1 MSLLPSMRL
10 SLLATAVSVLAG
22 CATPP
27 PPAAVPSA
35 PPPSSAEP
43 AGTGTAPAPGPVA
56 EPPPPSI
63 PVPSGPVSAAQQ
75 QQAQSLARAAIDL
88 LERGKEDE
96 AKAELQSALNADPNN
111 ALAQN
116 LMRQITVDPIAALGK
131 ESFPYT
137 VRRDDTLSII
147 AKRFMNDVFSFYIL
161 ARYNDIK
168 VPRLV
173 SAGQVIRVPGKP
185 PAGGVDA
192 PAPRPSPPPVA
203 PAAAPT
209 PPPSPP
215 PAPTP
220 PSPPPPATPPAPA
233 EPPPGVKAMRSAEAA
248 ERAGDLDRALA
259 EYNRAAGLDQAGAAA
274 KVVDVRKKLVQRH
287 TQSARAAMAK
297 QDVDGSIRSWDR
309 VLELEPGNETAKL
322 ERQRAIGWKEKLKVL
337 GK

>member
-10 SLLATAVSVLAG
+10 SLLATAVAVLAG

-27 PPAAVPSA
+27 PPAPAPSN
-35 PPPSSAEP
+35 PPPSTAEP
-43 AGTGTAPAPGPVA
+43 AAIGTAPAPGPVA
-56 EPPPPSI
+56 EPPP

-75 QQAQSLARAAIDL
+75 QQAQSLARAAIDM

-96 AKAELQSALNADPNN
+96 AKAELQSALNVDPNN

-116 LMRQITVDPIAALGK
+116 LMRQITVDPITALGK
-131 ESFPYT
+131 ESFSYT

-173 SAGQVIRVPGKP
+173 SAGQVIRVPGRP

-192 PAPRPSPPPVA
+192 PAPRPSPP
-203 PAAAPT
+203 AAT
-209 PPPSPP
+209 NPP
-215 PAPTP
+215 PAPP
-220 PSPPPPATPPAPA
+220 APAPAAPVSPPPPAAPPAPA
-233 EPPPGVKAMRSAEAA
+233 EPTPGVKAMRSAEAA

-259 EYNRAAGLDQAGAAA
+259 EYNRAAGLDQAGAAV
-274 KVVDVRKKLVQRH
+274 KVSDVRKKLVQRH

-322 ERQRAIGWKEKLKVL
+322 ERQRAVGLKEKLKGL